1 MKFAAG
7 KRFYQMLHG
16 CPIFLRS
23 LSLFEHRLSLFRPNY
38 NDRDYPINVYWR
50 VKKKEREREMA
61 AKFRRNFKGKL
72 LFIRKHDIKS
82 TMEDSDIVKKEK
94 KSRILLH
101 REIRKRLVVFLI

>member
-1 MKFAAG
+1 MG
-7 KRFYQMLHG
+7 
-16 CPIFLRS
+16 
-23 LSLFEHRLSLFRPNY
+23 
-38 NDRDYPINVYWR
+38 
-50 VKKKEREREMA
+50 

-94 KSRILLH
+94 KNRILLH